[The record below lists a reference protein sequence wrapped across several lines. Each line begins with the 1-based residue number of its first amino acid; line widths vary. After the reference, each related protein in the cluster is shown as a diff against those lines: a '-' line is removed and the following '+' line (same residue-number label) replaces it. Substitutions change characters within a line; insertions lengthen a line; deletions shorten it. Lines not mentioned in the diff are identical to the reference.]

1 MPRTKEQYEKIRSE
15 KREIIKQA
23 ALKLFAEK
31 GYATTS
37 ISDIAQTAGIS
48 KGLMYNY
55 FKSKEEVLKIIWD
68 ELMDEF
74 ITMIDPNHDGEI
86 TPEES
91 ENFIDQIFE
100 MFTTRREEMK
110 LYFQFSFQ
118 PDVVSFLEH
127 KYMSKLLEQQRS
139 IINHFAEKLAIAD
152 KQNAYFSVLVFFKGL
167 SMVVTYTESIYT
179 NEFLMSYK
187 EFLKKTILK

>member
-15 KREIIKQA
+15 KREIIKLA
-23 ALKLFAEK
+23 ALKLFATK

-37 ISDIAQTAGIS
+37 INDIAQTAGIS

-55 FKSKEEVLKIIWD
+55 FKSKEEVLKTIWD
-68 ELMDEF
+68 ELMEEL

-100 MFTTRREEMK
+100 MLINRREEMK

-118 PDVVSFLEH
+118 SDVINILEH
-127 KYMSKLLEQQRS
+127 EYMLKIQEQQRF
-139 IINHFAEKLAIAD
+139 IINCFAEKLPITD
-152 KQNAYFSVLVFFKGL
+152 KQNAYFSVLVFLKGL

-187 EFLKKTILK
+187 EFLKKIISK